1 MPGMVQTGLLLIA
14 DITGYST
21 YINQSELEH
30 ARGSLT
36 DLLNLL
42 IAQTRQPLVIS
53 KLEGDAVFSYAPARS
68 ILQGQTVLEMVE
80 LTYAA
85 FRQALELMIRNTTCT
100 CNACRNLPNLD
111 LKFFVH
117 SGDFAQQ
124 ALGAYR
130 ELIGND
136 VNLVHRLAK
145 NHIKEQIGLRAYA
158 AYTQAAVDAF
168 GLGEFAATLVSHR
181 EAFADVGEVQL
192 YVQDLRGVWERRKAA
207 LRVVVKPEEAL
218 GILEVEFPLPPSLAW
233 DYLTR
238 PDLRN
243 LLVSSTSTEVTGTA
257 AGRIQPGSVYVCA
270 HGNNRSPHTV
280 LDWQPF
286 EQYTHN
292 GRLGFAGLSVNITH
306 QLIPTTGGTRLR
318 EIASHVQGGA
328 WYWRALFDFLF
339 MPIFGRTY
347 AKTLGTVGQR
357 MAEDLAAGRIEV
369 LPPNS
374 LDPQAAAAAAAASLA
389 QR

>member
-1 MPGMVQTGLLLIA
+1 MVQSGLLLIA

-30 ARGSLT
+30 ARSSLT

-42 IAQTRQPLVIS
+42 IAQTRLPLVIS

-100 CNACRNLPNLD
+100 CTACRNLPNLD

-117 SGDFAQQ
+117 SGAFAEQT
-124 ALGAYR
+124 LGAYR

-145 NHIKEQIGLRAYA
+145 NHIKEQTGLRAYA

-168 GLGEFAATLVSHR
+168 GLGQFAATLVPHR

-192 YVQDLRGVWERRKAA
+192 YVQDLHGVWERRRPA
-207 LRVVVKPEEAL
+207 LRVVVRPEEAL

-243 LLVSSTSTEVTGTA
+243 LFTGSTSSELTGTA
-257 AGRIQPGSVYVCA
+257 AGRVQAGSVYVCA
-270 HGNNRSPHTV
+270 HGNSKSPHTV

-286 EQYTHN
+286 ETYTHN
-292 GRLGFAGLSVNITH
+292 GPLGFAGLSVHMTH
-306 QLIPTTGGTRLR
+306 VLTPAPGGTRLR
-318 EIASHVQGGA
+318 EIVSHVQGGT
-328 WYWRALFDFLF
+328 WYWRALFDFLC
-339 MPIFGRTY
+339 MPIIGRAY
-347 AKTLGTVGQR
+347 AKTLDAVRRR
-357 MAEDLAAGRIEV
+357 MVEDLAAGRIEL
-369 LPPNS
+369 LPPNT
-374 LDPQAAAAAAAASLA
+374 LDPQSAAAAAAAGLA
-389 QR
+389 EP

>member
-1 MPGMVQTGLLLIA
+1 MSRVGLLLIS

-21 YINQSELEH
+21 YVKQSELEH
-30 ARGSLT
+30 ARDSLT

-42 IAQTRQPLVIS
+42 ISHTRLPLVIS

-68 ILQGQTVLEMVE
+68 ILQGQTLLETVE

-111 LKFFVH
+111 LKLFIHFG
-117 SGDFAQQ
+117 SFAEQ
-124 ALGAYR
+124 ALGTYR

-145 NHIKEQIGLRAYA
+145 NHIKEQTGLRAYA
-158 AYTQAAVDAF
+158 AYTQDAVDAF
-168 GLGEFAATLVSHR
+168 RLGEFAATLVAHR
-181 EAFADVGEVQL
+181 ETFADVGEVQL
-192 YVQDLRGVWERRKAA
+192 YVQDLHSVWERRKAA
-207 LRVVVKPEEAL
+207 MRVVVKPEEAL
-218 GILEVEFPLPPSLAW
+218 GILEEDFPLPPALVW

-243 LLVSSTSTEVTGTA
+243 LLVSSTSAELTGTA

-270 HGNNRSPHTV
+270 HGNNRSAHTV

-292 GRLGFAGLSVNITH
+292 GQLGFAGLSVNITH
-306 QLIPTTGGTRLR
+306 QLIPAASGTRLR
-318 EIASHVQGGA
+318 EIASHLQGGA
-328 WYWRALFDFLF
+328 WYWRALFEFLL
-339 MPIFGRTY
+339 MPFFRRMH
-347 AKTLGTVGQR
+347 AKNLATVRQR
-357 MAEDLAAGRIEV
+357 MVEDLAAGRVEL
-369 LPPNS
+369 LPPNP
-374 LDPQAAAAAAAASLA
+374 LDPQAAAAAAVAAGLA
-389 QR
+389 QP

>member
-1 MPGMVQTGLLLIA
+1 MAEAGLLIIS

-21 YINQSELEH
+21 YVKQSELEH
-30 ARGSLT
+30 AQSSLT

-42 IAQTRQPLVIS
+42 IAHTHLPLVIS

-68 ILQGQTVLEMVE
+68 ILQGQTLLETVE

-117 SGDFAQQ
+117 SGVYAEQ

-145 NHIKEQIGLRAYA
+145 NHIKEQTGLRAYA

-168 GLGEFAATLVSHR
+168 GLGEFAATLVPHR

-192 YVQDLRGVWERRKAA
+192 YVQDLHGVWERRKAA

-218 GILEVEFPLPPSLAW
+218 GILEVDFPLPPSLAW

-243 LLVSSTSTEVTGTA
+243 LLTSSTSSELTGTA

-270 HGNNRSPHTV
+270 HGNNKSPHTV

-292 GRLGFAGLSVNITH
+292 GQMGFAGLSINITH
-306 QLIPTTGGTRLR
+306 QLIPTAGGTRLR
-318 EIASHVQGGA
+318 EIASHVQGGT
-328 WYWRALFDFLF
+328 WFWRALCDFMF
-339 MPIFGRTY
+339 MPVFGRLY
-347 AKTLGTVGQR
+347 SKNLAAVRQR
-357 MAEDLAAGRIEV
+357 MVEDLAAGRIEL
-369 LPPNS
+369 LPPNP
-374 LDPQAAAAAAAASLA
+374 LDPHAASASAATGLA
-389 QR
+389 QI